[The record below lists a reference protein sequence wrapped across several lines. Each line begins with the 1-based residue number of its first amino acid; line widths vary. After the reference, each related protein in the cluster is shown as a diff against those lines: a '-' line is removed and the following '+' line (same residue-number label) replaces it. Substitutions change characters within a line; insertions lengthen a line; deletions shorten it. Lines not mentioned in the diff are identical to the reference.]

1 MYDYKE
7 GKKRVEEILKSN
19 LEVKENERIPK
30 SEELTFNNSYHTWI
44 ASIFIDIRDSSNLF
58 KNGNNK
64 DISKLIKAF
73 TSELIEILRGS
84 DNMREIGIIGDCVYA
99 IYTAPNK
106 KDNKDVY
113 FRACYCN
120 TYIKMLNKLLEKYN
134 LPTFK
139 AGIGLGDAKTL
150 VIKAGRKHVGI
161 NDNVWIGD
169 SVVDASNFSSIAHK
183 EGFKNIVMSPLFYN
197 NLYPVHKKIEE
208 LFDKKHHFKYGY
220 CYSGNVIMTKFDDW
234 IDNDFKE

>member
-30 SEELTFNNSYHTWI
+30 SEELTFNNSYHTWV

-58 KNGNNK
+58 KKGNNK

-99 IYTAPNK
+99 IYTAPLQR
-106 KDNKDVY
+106 DLEDLY
-113 FRACYCN
+113 YRACYCN
-120 TYIKMLNKLLEKYN
+120 TYIKMLNKLLKEHN

-139 AGIGLGDAKTL
+139 AGIGLGNAKTL
-150 VIKAGRKHVGI
+150 VIKAGRKYVGI

-183 EGFKNIVMSPLFYN
+183 DGFRNIVMSPLFYN
-197 NLYPVHKKIEE
+197 NLYPVHKKVEE
-208 LFDKKHHFKYGY
+208 LFDKKHHFKHGY
-220 CYSGNVIMTKFDDW
+220 CYSGDVIITDFNDW
-234 IDNDFKE
+234 INNDFKE